1 MKTAILAAGAAAA
14 LAVGGVS
21 ILQAQARQGQTPPA
35 IPGQLDKSRITAGT
49 YTADSAHSLVAWSV
63 DHLGF
68 NDYYGLLGDVS
79 GTLTLDPA
87 RPAEAKV
94 DVRVPVAKVVV
105 ASEGLRDHLLRPG
118 KDGAKPDFFGPNPAE
133 ARFVSTKVTPE
144 SDGSSAKVA
153 GNLTLNG
160 VTKPVTLNMRFTGAG
175 ANPMSKAE
183 TVGFEG
189 QVTIKRSEFGIA
201 YGIPMVSDEVLLMLT
216 AAFEKTSG

>member
-1 MKTAILAAGAAAA
+1 MRKTILAAGATAA
-14 LAVGGVS
+14 LTVSGFS
-21 ILQAQARQGQTPPA
+21 ILQAQAQQGQTPPA
-35 IPGQLDKSRITAGT
+35 IPGQLDKSRITRGT

-68 NDYYGLLGDVS
+68 NDYYGLFGDVS

-87 RPAEAKV
+87 RLAEAKV
-94 DVRVPVAKVVV
+94 DVRIPVAKVVV
-105 ASEGLRDHLLRPG
+105 ASEGLRNHLLRPG
-118 KDGAKPDFFGPNPAE
+118 KDGAKPDFFGPDPAE
-133 ARFVSTKVTPE
+133 ARFVSTTVTP
-144 SDGSSAKVA
+144 SDDGTSAKVA

-160 VTKPVTLNMRFTGAG
+160 VTKPVTLDMRFTGAG

-216 AAFEKTSG
+216 AAFEKKPA